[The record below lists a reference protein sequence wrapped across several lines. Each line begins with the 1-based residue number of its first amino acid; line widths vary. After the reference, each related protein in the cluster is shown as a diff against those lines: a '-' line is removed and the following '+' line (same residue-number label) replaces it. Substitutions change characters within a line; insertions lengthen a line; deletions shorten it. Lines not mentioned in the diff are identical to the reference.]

1 MEYVLQHQEKRH
13 LTQEACAKVINATV
27 ISQEHANNNNDNNNI
42 NYFSVT
48 YSNEYMCWFRWVGT
62 SNLTYDFLYELIP
75 LYNLLVNDEDVIR
88 KRVKIFNY
96 DLLFTTVNNV
106 V

>member
-42 NYFSVT
+42 KYFSVT
-48 YSNEYMCWFRWVGT
+48 CSNEYMC
-62 SNLTYDFLYELIP
+62 
-75 LYNLLVNDEDVIR
+75 
-88 KRVKIFNY
+88 
-96 DLLFTTVNNV
+96 
-106 V
+106 